1 MFNLRILFTLFNLN
15 EIYKY
20 FLLILNQLFEIL
32 FELDDGDDDLDF

>member
-1 MFNLRILFTLFNLN
+1 MFNLRFLFTFINLN